1 MDFTLSQ
8 RAVFAMLGAVLIYGT
23 NFAISR
29 HGIQSGLTS
38 MDMTLLRFAVAGAIL
53 MPMFIKAG
61 VGDCAGIGWR
71 RGLVLTLMSGLPMTL
86 LMMVGLSM
94 APAAHGASIAPGT
107 VTVIG
112 AVGGLL
118 MFGVKPGRMVIFG
131 IGVVLLG
138 LVCIGIAGGTS
149 GSWTVVWGD
158 LCFLGVGLVWGG
170 YPLLLQL
177 WKVDALRAAAAMSV
191 ISMVLV
197 LPLYAALGG
206 GNLLHVPLTTVL
218 IHAVNQGIFNMIIGL
233 WLWGFAVKTL
243 GAAQSGRFPPLIP
256 VIGTLTAIPLLGEWP
271 KPLQIAG
278 VALIV
283 TGLLLT
289 AFRRPV

>member
-1 MDFTLSQ
+1 MNFTLSQ

-38 MDMTLLRFAVAGAIL
+38 MDMTLLRFVVAGTVL
-53 MPMFIKAG
+53 LPLFIKAG
-61 VGDCAGIGWR
+61 IGDCAGIGWG
-71 RGLVLTLMSGLPMTL
+71 RGLVLTVISGLPMTL

-118 MFGVKPGRMVIFG
+118 MFGVRPAPTVIAG
-131 IGVVLLG
+131 IGVVLCG
-138 LVCIGIAGGTS
+138 LICIGIAGGTS
-149 GSWTVVWGD
+149 GSWSVVLGD
-158 LCFLGVGLVWGG
+158 LCFLGVGLIWGG

-191 ISMVLV
+191 ISMALV
-197 LPLYAALGG
+197 LPLYAAVGG
-206 GNLLHVPLTTVL
+206 GNIAHVPLTTVL
-218 IHAVNQGIFNMIIGL
+218 IHGVNQGIFNMIVGL

-271 KPLQIAG
+271 KPLQILG
-278 VALIV
+278 VSLIV
-283 TGLLLT
+283 AGLLLT
-289 AFRRPV
+289 AYRRQT

>member
-1 MDFTLSQ
+1 MAFSLSQ
-8 RAVFAMLGAVLIYGT
+8 RAVLAMLGAVLIYGT

-38 MDMTLLRFAVAGAIL
+38 MDMTMLRFAVAGTVL
-53 MPMFIKAG
+53 LPLFLKAG
-61 VGDCAGIGWR
+61 IGDCAGIGWS

-118 MFGVKPGRMVIFG
+118 MFGVRPTPAVIAG
-131 IGVVLLG
+131 IGVVLCG
-138 LVCIGIAGGTS
+138 LLCIGIAGGTS
-149 GSWTVVWGD
+149 GSWSVVLGD

-170 YPLLLQL
+170 YPLLLQF

-197 LPLYAALGG
+197 LPLYAAVGG
-206 GNLLHVPLTTVL
+206 GNILHVPLTTVL
-218 IHAVNQGIFNMIIGL
+218 VHGINQGIFNMIVGL

-271 KPLQIAG
+271 KPLQIIG
-278 VALIV
+278 VGLIV

-289 AFRRPV
+289 AFRRPA

>member
-1 MDFTLSQ
+1 MTFNLPQ
-8 RAVFAMLGAVLIYGT
+8 RAVLAMLGAVVIYGT

-38 MDMTLLRFAVAGAIL
+38 MDMTLLRFAVAGTL
-53 MPMFIKAG
+53 LLPLFIKAG
-61 VGDCAGIGWR
+61 VADCAGIGWG

-86 LMMVGLSM
+86 LMMVGLSL

-118 MFGVKPGRMVIFG
+118 MFGVRPGGAVIAG
-131 IGVVLLG
+131 IGVVLSG

-149 GSWTVVWGD
+149 GSWSVVLGD

-191 ISMVLV
+191 ISMAFVW
-197 LPLYAALGG
+197 PLYAAVGG
-206 GNLLHVPLTTVL
+206 GNILNMPLATVVL
-218 IHAVNQGIFNMIIGL
+218 HAVNQGVFNMIVGL
-233 WLWGFAVKTL
+233 WLWGFAVTTL
-243 GAAQSGRFPPLIP
+243 GAAQAGRFPPLIP

-271 KPLQIAG
+271 KPLQIMG
-278 VALIV
+278 VGLIV
-283 TGLLLT
+283 TGLLIT
-289 AFRRPV
+289 AFRRPA